1 MLFARKSISS
11 IHIGNTIYLVASS
24 NSKICGFFKI
34 ARAIATLCFW
44 PPESIIP
51 RSPTTVSY
59 LSGKLMMKSC
69 ALASLAACSIS
80 AWLTAYTQCSKIR
93 KTVHFCGVSPILEIG
108 SK

>member
-1 MLFARKSISS
+1 MLFDGKSISS

-93 KTVHFCGVSPILEIG
+93 KTVHFCGGGGVQFW
-108 SK
+108 K